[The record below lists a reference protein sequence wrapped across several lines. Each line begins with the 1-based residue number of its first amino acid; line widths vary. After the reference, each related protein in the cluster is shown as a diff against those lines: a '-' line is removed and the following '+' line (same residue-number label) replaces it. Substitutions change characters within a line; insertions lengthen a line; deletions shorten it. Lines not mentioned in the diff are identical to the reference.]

1 MTWKELRW
9 FLKDD
14 WFVIHKCCIFLQRFQ
29 LSLEGRQQSIYPIH
43 HLSFISI
50 WSHLCLDG
58 IKQFWRLE
66 WVQLISVQFSHHNY
80 STHSRDRSSLYSI
93 THTLISFSHNHTH
106 SYSPHTLHIQ
116 ILALSNIAHLQYLPC
131 TSLQLNITNLRFHRL
146 RQTRWESFSSQLIIT
161 SSFHSSQYQE
171 ANTHTSDSRVAV

>member
-9 FLKDD
+9 FLKND

-80 STHSRDRSSLYSI
+80 STHSRDTSSLYSI
-93 THTLISFSHNHTH
+93 TL
-106 SYSPHTLHIQ
+106 
-116 ILALSNIAHLQYLPC
+116 
-131 TSLQLNITNLRFHRL
+131 
-146 RQTRWESFSSQLIIT
+146 
-161 SSFHSSQYQE
+161 SFHSVTITL
-171 ANTHTSDSRVAV
+171 THTHHIPSTSKYLLSAILLISNTFLALPFSWISRIFASIDLGRPDENPSAVN